1 MWTFSRKTAPL
12 SKREVAICFFCTFLF
27 LMAPFCHI
35 LILLSCKIRLL
46 TGHIPQVCGGSAS
59 REAASPKRRSSC
71 WASRPDNSMQDLS
84 CSQTYRFLAR
94 TCFGSV
100 SSCVFRCL
108 FDVSARTT
116 LKSIHLT
123 SSERQPIVVE
133 QILLGNLFEAN
144 VPKNQRQHEYVCT
157 ETHTS

>member
-1 MWTFSRKTAPL
+1 MYILVFVGSLLPYSRTSQLQDQVADRSHSPGMRRQRVKRSRVAQTP
-12 SKREVAICFFCTFLF
+12 SK
-27 LMAPFCHI
+27 
-35 LILLSCKIRLL
+35 LLGIS
-46 TGHIPQVCGGSAS
+46 TGQQRC
-59 REAASPKRRSSC
+59 
-71 WASRPDNSMQDLS
+71 MQDLS
-84 CSQTYRFLAR
+84 CSQTDRFLAR
-94 TCFGSV
+94 TCLGSV

-123 SSERQPIVVE
+123 SSNRQPIVVE
-133 QILLGNLFEAN
+133 QILLGNLLEAN

>member
-1 MWTFSRKTAPL
+1 M
-12 SKREVAICFFCTFLF
+12 FL
-27 LMAPFCHI
+27 LALFCHI
-35 LILLSCKIRLL
+35 LIFLSCKIRLL
-46 TGHIPQVCGGSAS
+46 TGPIPQVCGGNAS
-59 REAASPKRRSSC
+59 REAASPKCRPSC

-84 CSQTYRFLAR
+84 CSQKYRFLAR

-100 SSCVFRCL
+100 SSRVFRCL

-123 SSERQPIVVE
+123 SSNRQPILVE
-133 QILLGNLFEAN
+133 QILLGNLLEAN
-144 VPKNQRQHEYVCT
+144 VPKNQRQHENVCT

>member
-1 MWTFSRKTAPL
+1 MQRGGYLKGQNTPKK
-12 SKREVAICFFCTFLF
+12 KRFFCTFLF
-27 LMAPFCHI
+27 SLVPFCHI
-35 LILLSCKIRLL
+35 LVLLSCKIRLL
-46 TGHIPQVCGGSAS
+46 TGPIPQVCGGNAS
-59 REAASPKRRSSC
+59 REAASPKRRPSC

-84 CSQTYRFLAR
+84 CSQTDKFLAR
-94 TCFGSV
+94 TCLGSV

-123 SSERQPIVVE
+123 SSNRQPIVVE
-133 QILLGNLFEAN
+133 QILLGNLLEAN

>member
-1 MWTFSRKTAPL
+1 MFSLAPL
-12 SKREVAICFFCTFLF
+12 CN
-27 LMAPFCHI
+27 I
-35 LILLSCKIRLL
+35 LLPLSCKIGLL
-46 TGHIPQVCGGSAS
+46 MGPLPQVCGGNAS
-59 REAASPKRRSSC
+59 REAASPKRRPSC

-84 CSQTYRFLAR
+84 CSQTDRFLTR
-94 TCFGSV
+94 TCLGSV

-123 SSERQPIVVE
+123 SSNRQPIVVE
-133 QILLGNLFEAN
+133 QILLGNLLEAN
-144 VPKNQRQHEYVCT
+144 VPKNQRQHEYVYT

>member
-1 MWTFSRKTAPL
+1 MFSL
-12 SKREVAICFFCTFLF
+12 V
-27 LMAPFCHI
+27 PFCHI
-35 LILLSCKIRLL
+35 LVLLSCKIRLL
-46 TGHIPQVCGGSAS
+46 TGPIPQVCGGNAS
-59 REAASPKRRSSC
+59 REAASPKRRPSC

-84 CSQTYRFLAR
+84 CSQTDRFLTR
-94 TCFGSV
+94 TCLGSV

-123 SSERQPIVVE
+123 SSNRQPIVVE
-133 QILLGNLFEAN
+133 QILLGNLLEAN